1 MYIYNLHHY
10 SYKGT
15 CLVMQMQHQ
24 TASVEHMMISTVT
37 CGDSSSHHPVHTR
50 AQSPA
55 AGGGGGG
62 GDSAKQTWQKQ
73 GSHKKESG
81 AEYLVN
87 IQHWSPGR
95 VLMLASVFIYTFIR
109 FYDVTAQI
117 FSTVHCDSAVATT

>member
-55 AGGGGGG
+55 AGRRWRGRGLGKT
-62 GDSAKQTWQKQ
+62 DSVKTGEPQK
-73 GSHKKESG
+73 GVRSRISSEYPTLVTRTG
-81 AEYLVN
+81 ADAGQCLHLY
-87 IQHWSPGR
+87 
-95 VLMLASVFIYTFIR
+95 IY
-109 FYDVTAQI
+109 
-117 FSTVHCDSAVATT
+117 